1 MPVLFH
7 ASMNSMNQLGD
18 VLPMT
23 TAGNVILIALTLVVI
38 RADRMWQKLPAVHPA
53 VHNDEIENRIGDKFD
68 AQSDS

>member
-7 ASMNSMNQLGD
+7 ASMNSTNQLGD

-38 RADRMWQKLPAVHPA
+38 LADRMWQKLPSTHPA
-53 VHNDEIENRIGDKFD
+53 VHSDEIESSIGDKYD
-68 AQSDS
+68 AKLSN